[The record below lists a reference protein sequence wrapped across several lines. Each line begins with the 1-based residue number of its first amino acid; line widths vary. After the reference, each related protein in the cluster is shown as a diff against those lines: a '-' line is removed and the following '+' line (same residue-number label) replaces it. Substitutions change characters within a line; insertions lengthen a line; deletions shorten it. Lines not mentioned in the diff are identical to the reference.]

1 MTVDRVFYTNG
12 NDVMVTDS
20 TLTVN
25 KKQYR
30 LMGIINHG
38 LKIIRPFRTPGLLMT
53 IAGVLIAVVA
63 GVDYVR
69 VRLPEILVFNK
80 VIDTS
85 FILMVIGGFLALV
98 GLVMAFTVK
107 THYAVHIST
116 AEGDADVIVSKERE
130 YVNQIINAL
139 NRALKK
145 AVG

>member
-38 LKIIRPFRTPGLLMT
+38 LKTIRPFRTPGLLM
-53 IAGVLIAVVA
+53 AMVGVLIAAVA
-63 GVDYVR
+63 SVDYI
-69 VRLPEILVFNK
+69 RLRMPDILVLNK

-85 FILMVIGGFLALV
+85 FILMVIGGLLALV

-130 YVNQIINAL
+130 YVTQIINAL
-139 NRALKK
+139 NRALKQ